1 MESSFIMPSLTED
14 KCYMGFNPKRKCQAL
29 FRNVRNDQKTIR
41 YYPCGTLMR
50 LKEKSKT
57 LGLKL
62 NIKES

>member
-1 MESSFIMPSLTED
+1 MPSLTED
-14 KCYMGFNPKRKCQAL
+14 KCYMGFSPKRKCQTL

-41 YYPCGTLMR
+41 YYPCDTLIKV
-50 LKEKSKT
+50 KEKITT